1 MTIRKF
7 VTFAEDVRA
16 HAGKELSTPLR
27 RVVLGAV
34 MANPLAGKPV
44 GTDLK
49 PLIDLSVETGTILTQ
64 RGIELLGGVT
74 QMRSYGKAA
83 LVGTNGD
90 LEHGA
95 VMIHAR
101 VGMAMRQTLKRGRVI
116 IPGNAKVC
124 APGATA
130 DIIFGP
136 MDEGWDLDAVD
147 TMPIMIGDAPRAD
160 EIVLLVAYATGPR
173 PHARSK
179 GPDQKEVDALI
190 ATFGKT

>member
-1 MTIRKF
+1 MAIRKI
-7 VTFAEDVRA
+7 VTFAEEVTA
-16 HAGKELSTPLR
+16 HNGKPLDKPLR
-27 RVVLGAV
+27 RVVMGAV
-34 MANPLAGKPV
+34 IDNPLAGMAV

-49 PLIDLSVETGTILTQ
+49 PLIALSEELGEMLT
-64 RGIELLGGVT
+64 RRALEIVGPAKGL
-74 QMRSYGKAA
+74 RAYGKAA
-83 LVGTNGD
+83 LVGTDGD

-101 VGMAMRQTLKRGRVI
+101 VGMAMRKTLKRGRVI
-116 IPGNAKVC
+116 IPGNAKLA

-147 TMPIMIGDAPRAD
+147 SMPIMIADAPRAN

-179 GPDQKEVDALI
+179 GPDQQEVDALM
-190 ATFGKT
+190 ASFKR

>member
-1 MTIRKF
+1 MTIRKI
-7 VTFAEDVRA
+7 VTFSEDVRS
-16 HAGKELSTPLR
+16 HNGRELKPALR

-49 PLIDLSVETGTILTQ
+49 PLIDLSVEIGTLLTQ
-64 RGIELLGGVT
+64 RGIELLGGVAA
-74 QMRSYGKAA
+74 MRAYGKAA

-101 VGMAMRQTLKRGRVI
+101 VGMAMRQTLQRGRVI
-116 IPGNAKVC
+116 IPGNAKMVG
-124 APGATA
+124 PGATA

-147 TMPIMIGDAPRAD
+147 TMPIMISDAPRPD

-173 PHARSK
+173 PNARSK

-190 ATFGKT
+190 ATFKK

>member
-1 MTIRKF
+1 MAIRKI
-7 VTFAEDVRA
+7 VTFSEDMRS
-16 HAGKELSTPLR
+16 HNGKDLDAPLR

-34 MANPLAGKPV
+34 LANPLAGKPV
-44 GTDLK
+44 DTDLK
-49 PLIDLSVETGTILTQ
+49 PLIELSVEVGAMLTK
-64 RGIELLGGVT
+64 RGIELLGGVDV
-74 QMRSYGKAA
+74 MRAYGKAA

-124 APGATA
+124 APGTSA

-190 ATFGKT
+190 ATFEK